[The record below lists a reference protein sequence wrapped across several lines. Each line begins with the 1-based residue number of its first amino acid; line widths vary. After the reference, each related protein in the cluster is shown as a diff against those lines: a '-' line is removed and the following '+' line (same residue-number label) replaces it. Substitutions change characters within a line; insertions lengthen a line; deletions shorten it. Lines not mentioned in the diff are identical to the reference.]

1 MSVTKDQFIR
11 GMAEAQGITIKQA
24 KESTNR
30 VLDHIL
36 KVVPELKDGEKLD
49 LTGVVQ
55 FEVSDLPARTRRNPQ
70 NGTPVDL
77 DASRKVVT
85 RPMSTLKS
93 ALNA

>member
-11 GMAEAQGITIKQA
+11 GMAEVQGITIKQA

-30 VLDHIL
+30 VLDYIVE
-36 KVVPELKDGEKLD
+36 VVPTLKHGEKLD

-70 NGTPVDL
+70 NGETVEL
-77 DASRKVVT
+77 DESRKVVT
-85 RPMSTLKS
+85 RPMSALKK